1 MKKYTLFSLI
11 TANLVPIL
19 GIFLLDWD
27 LFSIL
32 FFYWLES
39 AVVGIYNILR
49 MAMANP
55 DTKDESGKITTTRKS
70 HKISGIIFFLIH
82 YSAFMVGHGFFIF
95 ELFSPVEVKMTTVVL
110 GIVSLSISHG
120 ISFVINFIG
129 HKEYKKI
136 SLSEQMIAP
145 YKRIMV
151 MQITII
157 ICGFL
162 LTLISSPQITL
173 ILLILLKI
181 VIDIYAHQREHYKLG
196 TYVKG

>member
-39 AVVGIYNILR
+39 AVVGVYNIPR
-49 MAMANP
+49 MAMASP
-55 DTKDESGKITTTRKS
+55 EVKDESVITTTTPKS
-70 HKISGIIFFLIH
+70 HKLSGIIFFLIH
-82 YSAFMVGHGFFIF
+82 YSGFMTGHGFFIF

-110 GIVSLSISHG
+110 GIVFLTISHG
-120 ISFVINFIG
+120 ISFVVNFIG
-129 HKEYKKI
+129 HKEYKKVT
-136 SLSEQMIAP
+136 LSQQMIAP
-145 YKRIMV
+145 YKRIVV
-151 MQITII
+151 MQLTII
-157 ICGFL
+157 LCGFL
-162 LTLISSPQITL
+162 LSLFGSPQITL
-173 ILLILLKI
+173 VLLILLKI
-181 VIDIYAHQREHYKLG
+181 VIDVYAHQREHYKLG